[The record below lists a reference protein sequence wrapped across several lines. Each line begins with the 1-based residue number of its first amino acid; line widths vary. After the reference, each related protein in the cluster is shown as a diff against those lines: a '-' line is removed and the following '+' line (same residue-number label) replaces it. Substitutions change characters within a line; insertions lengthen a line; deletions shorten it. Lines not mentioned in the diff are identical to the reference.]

1 MAVANYDCIGVMKIQ
16 KGLLIFSF
24 ALFLQ
29 ACATKSNSTNPVV
42 TPLATEAKPET
53 TAEPKPAL
61 SPQLFALLKT
71 SGVPVKKIDYAE
83 VIKAFDVYCKVLMP
97 NGNRTCTFKSG
108 STKYIVPSKS
118 SELLADLLFEL
129 NISQGDSGVATSYIE
144 CRKYSAT
151 DFSCDVAMPL
161 DFQKP

>member
-1 MAVANYDCIGVMKIQ
+1 MKLQKLFFAV
-16 KGLLIFSF
+16 IFVLTF
-24 ALFLQ
+24 Q
-29 ACATKSNSTNPVV
+29 ACTTNLVDAEKV
-42 TPLATEAKPET
+42 NETKPEPAT
-53 TAEPKPAL
+53 DAKPAL

-108 STKYIVPSKS
+108 TTKYTVPSKS
-118 SELLADLLFEL
+118 SELLGDLLFGL
-129 NISQGDSGVATSYIE
+129 NISQGDSGVATKYIE

-151 DFSCDVAMPL
+151 DFDCDVAMPL
-161 DFQKP
+161 DYQKP